1 MSARSS
7 LWKKLQRRNGKLG
20 IQVNCQF
27 GSTNA
32 GNSDPPDYYQTNPE
46 LASAYGLQKHSFNHA
61 LGKEGAEKT
70 RRCWAERKGGG
81 SNAHLLIHCRLIDT
95 CCKSG
100 L

>member
-27 GSTNA
+27 GSTDA

-81 SNAHLLIHCRLIDT
+81 SNPQLLIHCRLIDT